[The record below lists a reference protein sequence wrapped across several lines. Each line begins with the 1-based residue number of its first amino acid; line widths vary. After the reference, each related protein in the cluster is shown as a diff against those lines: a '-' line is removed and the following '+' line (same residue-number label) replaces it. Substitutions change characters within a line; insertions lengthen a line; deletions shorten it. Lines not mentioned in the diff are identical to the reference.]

1 MTKPMIVG
9 AVCAR
14 GGSKGIPRKNLRLLA
29 GKSLLERAILCARA
43 CPLLDRIV
51 VSTDDLEIAEAGRRH
66 GAEVPFMRPAELAQ
80 DRSSKWDVFRHL
92 VAGLEGAS
100 GTRVDY
106 LVDLDVCVP
115 LRAPE
120 DISGCIRQALESDVD
135 VVVTAYEPERNP
147 YFNMV
152 ELDENGLA
160 RVVVPTPQPITTRQQ
175 APKVYSLSP
184 AVYVIRRDALWAYDH
199 WSRSRMAIHLIPRE
213 RAVDIDSE
221 ADFGY
226 VEYILAKETRT

>member
-1 MTKPMIVG
+1 MPKPMIVG
-9 AVCAR
+9 AICAR

-43 CPLLDRIV
+43 CPQLDRIV
-51 VSTDDLEIAEAGRRH
+51 VSTDDIEIAEAGRRH

-92 VAGLEGAS
+92 VSTLEAAS
-100 GTRVDY
+100 GTRIDL

-120 DISGCIRQALESDVD
+120 DISGCIRQALENPVD

-152 ELDENGLA
+152 EVDAHGLA
-160 RVVVPTPQPITTRQQ
+160 RVVIPSPEPITTRQQ
-175 APKVYSLSP
+175 APRVYSLSP
-184 AVYVIRRDALWAYDH
+184 AVYVIHREALWKYDH
-199 WSRSRMAIHLIPRE
+199 WSRSRMAIHLIPRD

-226 VEYILAKETRT
+226 VEYVLTKETPA